1 MRLKLFLGIIFLTA
15 LSIVLIGCAG
25 SATTSPTSNQ
35 TNVNT
40 NSSSQKTVA
49 ASTDIKRTELVEN
62 AKYAAELKIEPS
74 LAQAGQDVNL
84 VFTVKDKQ
92 GATTKNLKIVHEKLM
107 HLLVVSDDLAQFDHV
122 HPEQQPDGSFRL
134 AYKFPNGGTF
144 KLYSDFTPQDSG
156 QIVDVFDVNVGG
168 AAREKTT
175 LVADKEFV
183 KTVDGLTFTMK
194 ADQPMKAA
202 TGTELSFYVT
212 DAEGKP
218 VTDLQPYLGA
228 MAHFVVISEDT
239 TKFLHV
245 HAMEGETT
253 KTTGTGG
260 RTDQNDQHGEMKMD
274 AKPSDNNAAKPTVM
288 AHTEFPTA
296 GLYKIWGQFQR
307 NGKVFTVP
315 FVFNV
320 APADTKTA
328 NNAEVPSD
336 AIKVSVSGDG
346 FSPSS
351 INVKKG
357 ETAKIAFFRQDAN
370 NCGGEVVFPK
380 LKVKK
385 TLPAGQTTV
394 VEIKPQESGEIAF
407 ACGMDMMKGKIVVQ

>member
-1 MRLKLFLGIIFLTA
+1 MLTIT
-15 LSIVLIGCAG
+15 SIVLVGCAG
-25 SATTSPTSNQ
+25 NSSTNTPATNQ
-35 TNVNT
+35 TGANNNSLNQNT
-40 NSSSQKTVA
+40 IA
-49 ASTDIKRTELVEN
+49 ASTDIKRTELTEN
-62 AKYAAELKIEPS
+62 AKYAAELKIEPVE
-74 LAQAGQDVNL
+74 AQAGQDVNL
-84 VFTVKDKQ
+84 VFTVKDRQ
-92 GATTKNLKIVHEKLM
+92 GAVNKNLKVVHEKLM

-134 AYKFPNGGTF
+134 KYKFPNGGTF

-156 QIVDVFDVNVGG
+156 QIVNVFDVNVGG
-168 AAREKTT
+168 TAREKTT
-175 LVADKEFV
+175 LVADKEFT
-183 KTVDGLTFTMK
+183 KTIDGLTFTMK
-194 ADQPMKAA
+194 TGEPLKAA
-202 TGTELSFYVT
+202 SGTALNFYVK
-212 DAEGKP
+212 DAEGKA

-260 RTDQNDQHGEMKMD
+260 HENHNDQHGEMEMD
-274 AKPSDNNAAKPTVM
+274 VKPNDNNAAKPTVM
-288 AHTEFPTA
+288 AHTEFPT
-296 GLYKIWGQFQR
+296 GGMYKIWGQFQR
-307 NGKVFTVP
+307 GGKVFTVP
-315 FVFNV
+315 FVLNV
-320 APADTKTA
+320 APADVKTA

-351 INVKKG
+351 INMKKG
-357 ETAKIAFFRQDAN
+357 EPVKLAFFRQDAN

-380 LKVKK
+380 LNVKK

-407 ACGMDMMKGKIVVQ
+407 ACGMEMMKGKIVVQ

>member
-1 MRLKLFLGIIFLTA
+1 MKLKLFIGIILLTIT
-15 LSIVLIGCAG
+15 SIVLVGCAG
-25 SATTSPTSNQ
+25 NSSTNTPATNQTSANNNSSNQ
-35 TNVNT
+35 NT
-40 NSSSQKTVA
+40 IA
-49 ASTDIKRTELVEN
+49 ASTDIKRTELTED

-84 VFTVKDKQ
+84 IFMVKDKQ
-92 GATTKNLKIVHEKLM
+92 GAVNKNLKIVHEKLM

-134 AYKFPNGGTF
+134 KYKFPNGGTF
-144 KLYSDFTPQDSG
+144 KLYSDFTPQDTE
-156 QIVDVFDVNVGG
+156 QIVNVFDVKVGG
-168 AAREKTT
+168 QAREKTP
-175 LVADKEFV
+175 LVADKEFT
-183 KTVDGLTFTMK
+183 KTIDGLTFTMK
-194 ADQPMKAA
+194 ADQPLKAA
-202 TGTELSFYVT
+202 SGTALNFYVT
-212 DAEGKP
+212 DADGKA

-253 KTTGTGG
+253 KTKGTEGNQKM
-260 RTDQNDQHGEMKMD
+260 DHGEMEMD
-274 AKPSDNNAAKPTVM
+274 VKPSDNNAAKPTVM
-288 AHTEFPTA
+288 AHTEFPT
-296 GLYKIWGQFQR
+296 GGMYKIWGQFQR
-307 NGKVFTVP
+307 GGKVFTVP
-315 FVFNV
+315 FVLNV
-320 APADTKTA
+320 APADVKTA
-328 NNAEVPSD
+328 NNAEVPKD

-357 ETAKIAFFRQDAN
+357 ETAKIAFFRKDAN

-380 LKVKK
+380 LNVKK

-407 ACGMDMMKGKIVVQ
+407 ACGMGMMKGKVLVQ